1 MKRASKGQPTDPGKP
16 WHYLRTKGSRRL
28 PRMVVAILIMMRLI
42 WPYDTLIVSC
52 SKQRQPMTLYKEKV
66 MLGARLFLITGT
78 LLLMVVFFSWRKRQ
92 KTVWMLQI
100 LTALLMIEEG
110 FLRGILG
117 GSKTNEKGRN

>member
-1 MKRASKGQPTDPGKP
+1 
-16 WHYLRTKGSRRL
+16 
-28 PRMVVAILIMMRLI
+28 
-42 WPYDTLIVSC
+42 
-52 SKQRQPMTLYKEKV
+52 

-110 FLRGILG
+110 FLRGIFG
-117 GSKTNEKGRN
+117 WV